1 MSLED
6 EVKKERH
13 KGRIVII
20 QVMRGGGYTSIGV
33 HTKEIDVRE
42 GLEAKKNKAGN
53 ISERE

>member
-20 QVMRGGGYTSIGV
+20 QVMRGLYV
-33 HTKEIDVRE
+33 HIYRCTYKEIDVRE
-42 GLEAKKNKAGN
+42 GLEAKKNKVGN